1 MMGGHIDSLTK
12 GPAVTQLPDIA
23 GLLSLAGRTAVV
35 VGSASGLGRA
45 SAIGLADA
53 GATVVCADLNLP
65 GAEET
70 AEIIAS
76 RGGSARAAEVDITS
90 TESVA
95 ALAAGAE
102 EATVLVVTPG
112 LNVRKRMVTTTDEEF
127 DRVIDINLKGTYRLM
142 RAFGE
147 QMAARGGGSIVTF
160 ASFRA
165 IVIEPGQGLYAA
177 AKAGVVQLTKTLA
190 SELGGSGVRV
200 NAILPGPFE
209 TPLTEQIK
217 SDEEWW
223 NAYAEKGALGRWGQL
238 HEIAGPVLF
247 LASDAASYVTGHSLL
262 VDGGWM
268 AQDGRFSPR
277 V

>member
-1 MMGGHIDSLTK
+1 MSELPHVPSLF
-12 GPAVTQLPDIA
+12 D
-23 GLLSLAGRTAVV
+23 LSDRTAVV

-45 SAIGLADA
+45 TAVGLADA
-53 GATVVCADLNLP
+53 GARVVCGDLNTD
-65 GAEET
+65 GAQET
-70 AEIIAS
+70 AQIIAS
-76 RGGSARAAEVDITS
+76 RGGTAEAVALDITS
-90 TESVA
+90 TENVEEVA
-95 ALAAGAE
+95 QRFADAE
-102 EATVLVVTPG
+102 VLVMTPG
-112 LNVRKRMVTTTDEEF
+112 FNVRKKMAETTDEEF

-142 RAFGE
+142 RAFGTR
-147 QMAARGGGSIVTF
+147 MAQRGRGSIITF

-165 IVIEPGQGLYAA
+165 LVIEPGQGLYAA

-200 NAILPGPFE
+200 NSILPGPFE

-217 SDEEWW
+217 ADREWW
-223 NAYAEKGALGRWGQL
+223 DAYANKGTLGRWGVL

-247 LASDAASYVTGHSLL
+247 LASDASSYVTGHSLL

-268 AQDGRFSPR
+268 AQDGRFTPR

>member
-1 MMGGHIDSLTK
+1 MTTPPTI
-12 GPAVTQLPDIA
+12 PDIA
-23 GLLSLAGRTAVV
+23 TLFSLAGQTAVV
-35 VGSASGLGRA
+35 VGSASGLGQS

-53 GATVVCADLNLP
+53 GAHVVCADLNTD
-65 GAEET
+65 GAAVT
-70 AEIIAS
+70 AQIIAE
-76 RGGSARAAEVDITS
+76 RGGSAESANVDITS
-90 TESVA
+90 SEDVEE
-95 ALAAGAE
+95 LAAAQSG
-102 EATVLVVTPG
+102 ATVLVVTPG
-112 LNVRKRMVTTTDEEF
+112 FNVRKRMLDTTDAEF

-147 QMAARGGGSIVTF
+147 RMASGQGGSIVVF

-165 IVIEPGQGLYAA
+165 LVIEPGQGLYAA

-209 TPLTEQIK
+209 TPLTQQIK
-217 SDEEWW
+217 ADQEWW
-223 NAYAEKGALGRWGQL
+223 DAYANKTALGRWGAL
-238 HEIAGPVLF
+238 PEIAGPVLF
-247 LASDAASYVTGHSLL
+247 LASPAANYVTGTSVL

-268 AQDGRFSPR
+268 AQDGRFTPR

>member
-1 MMGGHIDSLTK
+1 MTELPHLPTLFDLT
-12 GPAVTQLPDIA
+12 D
-23 GLLSLAGRTAVV
+23 RTAVV

-45 SAIGLADA
+45 TAVGLADA
-53 GATVVCADLNLP
+53 GAHVICADLDSA

-70 AEIIAS
+70 VRLIGE
-76 RGGSARAAEVDITS
+76 RGGHADAVAVDITS
-90 TESVA
+90 TPAVEAVA
-95 ALAAGAE
+95 EASADAE
-102 EATVLVVTPG
+102 ILVMTPG
-112 LNVRKRMVTTTDEEF
+112 LNVRKVMTQTTDEEF

-142 RAFGE
+142 RAFGTR
-147 QMAARGGGSIVTF
+147 MAERGRGSIITF

-165 IVIEPGQGLYAA
+165 LVIEPGQGLYAA

-217 SDEEWW
+217 ADREWW
-223 NAYAEKGALGRWGQL
+223 DAYATKGTLGRWGLL

-247 LASDAASYVTGHSLL
+247 LASDASSYVTGHSLL

-268 AQDGRFSPR
+268 AQDGRFTPR